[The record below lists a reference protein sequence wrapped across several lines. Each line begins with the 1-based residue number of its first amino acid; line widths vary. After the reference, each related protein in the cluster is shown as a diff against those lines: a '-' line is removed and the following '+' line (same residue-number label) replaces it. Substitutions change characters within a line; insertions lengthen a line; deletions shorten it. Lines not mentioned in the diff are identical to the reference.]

1 VLAAFAGPRVP
12 VAVRIAL
19 RDLVRYRARSGAALA
34 AVCFAVFLSV
44 LICIVA
50 SVRFE
55 KVLDWTGPNLASN
68 QLIVYTQDNNPNAGP
83 NAPLTR
89 SQLNALQTKVNS
101 YAAGLHAQSV
111 LPLETT
117 SATLWQL
124 GTQDNNFSGT
134 VFVATPALLHRYGIR
149 PSQINPGTDIL
160 TMRPGLSGYRN
171 MVMWWGNYRQQ
182 VSGPDGTS
190 LACTISN
197 GCLANPMIAEV
208 GSLPSGTSAPNT
220 VITTQAVQR
229 YHLNENL
236 DGWLPAPGRCRP
248 TRPWNR

>member
-1 VLAAFAGPRVP
+1 MLAAFAGPRVP